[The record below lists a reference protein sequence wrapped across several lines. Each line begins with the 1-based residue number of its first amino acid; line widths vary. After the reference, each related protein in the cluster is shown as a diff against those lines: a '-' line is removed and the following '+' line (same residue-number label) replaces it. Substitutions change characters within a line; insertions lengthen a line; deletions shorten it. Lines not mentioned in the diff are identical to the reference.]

1 MYITDVNHFLDD
13 KGAIAPR
20 QGPAKA
26 MADFLAG
33 VIAYASDFGST
44 GLLAA
49 RCFKCKK
56 GMVESAIAQDDAIYW
71 SCPRCKAEGR
81 ISHWQGTLWDLS
93 KPPDLVS

>member
-1 MYITDVNHFLDD
+1 MYITDVKHFLVD

-26 MADFLAG
+26 MADFLAC

-44 GLLAA
+44 GILAA

-56 GMVESAIAQDDAIYW
+56 GVVEAVLAKDNAVVGVCRQPA
-71 SCPRCKAEGR
+71 RGR
-81 ISHWQGTLWDLS
+81 
-93 KPPDLVS
+93 